1 MKLSGAPVSI
11 LGLAASVADA
21 QGIFKKNFE
30 SDVLRVMV
38 KHKNAK
44 GKAHTVASANSI
56 HYDIEKQNAVA
67 ATYQP
72 AAAIEALSR
81 NTNVDYVEPDIKRYI
96 IGGLRAEEIMSV
108 PAHPSSFEHDVGA
121 PVHYKLDQTVPCG
134 IVKDQADHISP
145 SDTSKTVIIVD

>member
-38 KHKNAK
+38 KYKNAK

-81 NTNVDYVEPDIKRYI
+81 NPNIKYVEADVKRYM
-96 IGGLRAEEIMSV
+96 IGGLRVKKKNSA
-108 PAHPSSFEHDVGA
+108 PDHPSSFKHDVAA
-121 PVHYKLDQTVPCG
+121 PAHYKLSQTAPYG
-134 IVKDQADHISP
+134 IL
-145 SDTSKTVIIVD
+145 VD